1 MTSEYT
7 VLWID
12 DDEERREENRG
23 GVGNDDRINVT
34 TLGPMEAASELLGG
48 PNGEGQIPSDPDLAL
63 VDWYLQTDEYSGDGP
78 SIEGILRDTFKT
90 LPIYAFSGEYGN
102 SEFDREQKRGEHRFA
117 LITSPDRLDDDDLI
131 QDIQD
136 YQQIRSKEGEGIDGI
151 LELLDAPQELKEKIQ
166 STLPQEFAE
175 GLPAE
180 DEGDSDSSLR
190 FARWV
195 RHELLETPG
204 LLWDD
209 VWTATKVGIK
219 KEQFAEYSSKLSSA
233 KYTGIFSHRNNLWWR
248 VKVRDEIYQ
257 LADEQDHSVDRLW
270 KSGPELLDVSE
281 SDRSTCEVDSCDKPH
296 PPQTV
301 AAGSPSQKPEFQV
314 HYNCSNIEQSRAAT
328 YEDLRVLVK
337 L

>member
-1 MTSEYT
+1 MTSEYNI
-7 VLWID
+7 VWID
-12 DDEERREENRG
+12 DDKERREKKRG
-23 GVGNDDRINVT
+23 GVGTDNRINLI
-34 TLGPMEAASELLGG
+34 TLEPMEAASELLGG
-48 PNGEGQIPSDPDLAL
+48 TNGEGKIPPELDLAL
-63 VDWYLQTDEYSGDGP
+63 VDWYLHTDEFSGDGP
-78 SIEGILRDTFKT
+78 SIEGILRDTHKT
-90 LPIYAFSGEYGN
+90 TPVYAFSGEYGN
-102 SEFDREQKRGEHRFA
+102 AEFEREQKRGEHRFA
-117 LITSPDRLDDDDLI
+117 LITSPDRLDDEDLI

-136 YQQIRSKEGEGIDGI
+136 YQQIRTKEGEDIDGI
-151 LELLDAPQELKEKIQ
+151 LELLDAPADLTEKIR

-180 DEGDSDSSLR
+180 GEGDSDSSLR

-219 KEQFAEYSSKLSSA
+219 KEQFTEYSSKLSNA

-248 VKVRDEIYQ
+248 LKVRDRIYQ
-257 LADEQDHSVDRLW
+257 LADENDHSVDRLW

-281 SDRSTCEVDSCDKPH
+281 SDRSTCEVDSCDKLH

-301 AAGSPSQKPEFQV
+301 AAGSPSKKPKFQV
-314 HYNCSNIEQSRAAT
+314 HYNCSNIEQSGAT
-328 YEDLRVLVK
+328 TFEDLRVLVE